1 MGDIRDKEEN
11 KGLGGK
17 NSFSYFED
25 GNDIDGAERKNT
37 PYYYPDFKENLQFIL
52 NHFQEP
58 LFPRTISTQL
68 SGGRQI
74 PVYDINQIYD
84 EFEKSKFTDCRI
96 NAFASIENPV
106 PNFIFID
113 LDDIHKNIS
122 LDKVLQITISN
133 VKKRLRGSPTVLWT
147 GNGYHIYQPLDN
159 SQRFEDLDDFKEFDN
174 PDNRFLRCE
183 KDYLSS
189 GYADK
194 ANYPSLKSCLLRVPG
209 TLNSKCLDKGLSI
222 GDSMVKILQRWDG
235 KRPPVGYQ
243 IGTFYS
249 YLISEREKDKTRK
262 VEYDNLFRCS
272 KPKEIPWIER
282 LLETPIGDHRKTCL
296 WHILVP
302 YLVNVKR
309 VQESEVSQ
317 ILGKWLDNCNKE
329 RKVDFDT
336 KYVIK
341 SDLKNV
347 KDFLPISKDNLKKE
361 YPDLYQMIKD

>member
-74 PVYDINQIYD
+74 QVYDINQIYD

-122 LDKVLQITISN
+122 LDKVLQ
-133 VKKRLRGSPTVLWT
+133 
-147 GNGYHIYQPLDN
+147 
-159 SQRFEDLDDFKEFDN
+159 SQ
-174 PDNRFLRCE
+174 
-183 KDYLSS
+183 
-189 GYADK
+189 
-194 ANYPSLKSCLLRVPG
+194 
-209 TLNSKCLDKGLSI
+209 
-222 GDSMVKILQRWDG
+222 
-235 KRPPVGYQ
+235 
-243 IGTFYS
+243 
-249 YLISEREKDKTRK
+249 
-262 VEYDNLFRCS
+262 
-272 KPKEIPWIER
+272 
-282 LLETPIGDHRKTCL
+282 
-296 WHILVP
+296 
-302 YLVNVKR
+302 
-309 VQESEVSQ
+309 
-317 ILGKWLDNCNKE
+317 
-329 RKVDFDT
+329 
-336 KYVIK
+336 
-341 SDLKNV
+341 
-347 KDFLPISKDNLKKE
+347 
-361 YPDLYQMIKD
+361 YQMLRKG